1 MENVASVFQVNDQI
15 NPISATGVKH
25 RCLGEPWA
33 GAWLVRCGGRAGLP
47 RALLPP
53 LLRQCPAALGI
64 HHGHSDHRALWAV
77 TLKFLLCPSNVRD
90 ITRIR
95 FPLNYTIAKGY
106 NCIKHI
112 MLLP

>member
-1 MENVASVFQVNDQI
+1 MENVASVFQVNDEI
-15 NPISATGVKH
+15 NPISAACVKH

-33 GAWLVRCGGRAGLP
+33 VLRCAGTEGLP

-64 HHGHSDHRALWAV
+64 HHSHLDHRALWAV
-77 TLKFLLCPSNVRD
+77 TLKFLPCPSNVRD

-106 NCIKHI
+106 NCIKRI